1 MNNDEDSV
9 TTQADVPVADDGEAT
24 IVETPDLESQ
34 LAAAVAR
41 ADENYNKLLLAMA
54 DFENYK
60 KRSERHNRE
69 AAEHKRR
76 DLLKSLLPV
85 IDNLER
91 ALAVDAG
98 ENSSLREGV
107 AQTLRGF
114 EAVLASQGVTPI
126 DVKDKPFDPALA
138 EAIATEPSDSAEGT
152 VLEEAQKG
160 YMLGEHLLRPAKVIV
175 SRSE

>member
-1 MNNDEDSV
+1 MSEDQ
-9 TTQADVPVADDGEAT
+9 TYATQADVPAADDSET
-24 IVETPDLESQ
+24 STVETPDLEQQ

-41 ADENYNKLLLAMA
+41 ADENYSKLLLAMA

-60 KRSERHNRE
+60 KRSERYNRD

-91 ALAVDAG
+91 ALSYDG
-98 ENSSLREGV
+98 EESGPLREGV
-107 AQTLRGF
+107 SQTLKGF
-114 EAVLASQGVTPI
+114 EALLSSQGVKPLS
-126 DVKDKPFDPALA
+126 VKGKPFDPAFA
-138 EAIATEPSDSAEGT
+138 EAIATLPSEDGDDI

-160 YMLGEHLLRPAKVIV
+160 YTIGEELLRPAKVVV
-175 SRSE
+175 SKSE

>member
-1 MNNDEDSV
+1 MNEDRII
-9 TTQADVPVADDGEAT
+9 TQADVPVSDEIETPATEA
-24 IVETPDLESQ
+24 PDLEAQ

-60 KRSERHNRE
+60 KRSERHNRDI
-69 AAEHKRR
+69 AEHKRR

-91 ALAVDAG
+91 ALSYEGAESDP
-98 ENSSLREGV
+98 LREGV
-107 AQTLRGF
+107 SQTLKGF
-114 EAVLASQGVTPI
+114 EALLASQGVKPLS
-126 DVKDKPFDPALA
+126 VKGTPFDPAFA
-138 EAIATEPSDSAEGT
+138 EAIATQPSTDGEGL

-160 YMLGEHLLRPAKVIV
+160 YTIGDELLRPAKVVV
-175 SRSE
+175 SKAE

>member
-1 MNNDEDSV
+1 MADEY
-9 TTQADVPVADDGEAT
+9 TTQADVPSADDGEAST
-24 IVETPDLESQ
+24 VEAPDLEAQ

-41 ADENYNKLLLAMA
+41 ADENYNKLLLAVA

-60 KRSERHNRE
+60 KRSERYNRD

-91 ALAVDAG
+91 ALSYDG
-98 ENSSLREGV
+98 EESGPLREGV
-107 AQTLRGF
+107 SQTLKGF
-114 EAVLASQGVTPI
+114 EALLAAQGVKPLS
-126 DVKDKPFDPALA
+126 VKGKPFDPAFA
-138 EAIATEPSDSAEGT
+138 EAIATLPSRDGDDI

-160 YMLGEHLLRPAKVIV
+160 YAIGDELLRPAKVVV
-175 SRSE
+175 SKNNE